1 MLILRYF
8 IIAFLLVCLANSLKS
23 QDALPVI
30 TEVFSD
36 NIDSLIADSVRKR
49 FILSH
54 EPLSPKQLNTFK
66 KPMKKGLYG
75 DWITTYMEQSP
86 FYRIDRLP
94 FRKVESV
101 RDPVH
106 TEWIFYTFSFLFLL
120 LAIANA
126 SFPDYVGKL
135 FRIFSNPG
143 FIYGHSR
150 EQSVQT
156 SFPALLM
163 SFLFLLSGAV
173 FIYFGLES
181 LGDFPKIHWFYIIS
195 ISAGFLFLIYL
206 IKYFF
211 LGFLGWIFNQKE
223 SFKNYIQIVSL
234 VNKIAGMFMVGASL
248 MIAFS
253 EEISSFLVLN
263 TSLYILLALVLLRFF
278 RGFQVFK
285 KQIKMNF
292 LTFLL
297 SFISIE
303 LLPTLVLI
311 KLLKED
317 FLSFLILITSA

>member
-1 MLILRYF
+1 MV
-8 IIAFLLVCLANSLKS
+8 LLFVCLSNSVKS
-23 QDALPVI
+23 QEALPVI

-36 NIDSLIADSVRKR
+36 NIDSLIADSVRKQ

-54 EPLSPKQLNTFK
+54 EPLSPKQLNTFNK
-66 KPMKKGLYG
+66 REKTGVYG
-75 DWITTYMEQSP
+75 NWVTTYMIESP
-86 FYRIDRLP
+86 FYKIDKLP
-94 FRKVESV
+94 FRKIESL
-101 RDPVH
+101 RIPVH
-106 TEWIFYTFSFLFLL
+106 NEWIFYTFSFLFLI

-126 SFPDYVGKL
+126 SFPDYVASL

-143 FIYGHSR
+143 FIYGHFR
-150 EQSVQT
+150 EQSVQL

-173 FIYFGLES
+173 FIYFGFKSE
-181 LGDFPKIHWFYIIS
+181 GNFPKIHWFYIIS
-195 ISAGFLFLIYL
+195 ISAGFLFSIYR

-223 SFKNYIQIVSL
+223 PFRNYIQIVSL

-253 EEISSFLVLN
+253 GKISSSLVLYI
-263 TSLYILLALVLLRFF
+263 SLYILLALVILRFF

-285 KQIKMNF
+285 KQVKMNF

-303 LLPTLVLI
+303 LLPTLVL
-311 KLLKED
+311 LKFLKDD
-317 FLSFLILITSA
+317 FLSFLILIISV

>member
-1 MLILRYF
+1 MTILRQF
-8 IIAFLLVCLANSLKS
+8 VMVLLFVCLANSAKS
-23 QDALPVI
+23 QEVLPVI

-36 NIDSLIADSVRKR
+36 NIDSLIVDSVRKQ

-54 EPLSPKQLNTFK
+54 EPLSPKQLNTFN

-75 DWITTYMEQSP
+75 DWVTTYMVQSP

-101 RDPVH
+101 RDPAR
-106 TEWIFYTFSFLFLL
+106 TEWIFYTFSFLFLV

-126 SFPDYVGKL
+126 SFPDYLGRL

-150 EQSVQT
+150 EQSVQS

-181 LGDFPKIHWFYIIS
+181 LEDFPTIHWFYIIP
-195 ISAGFLFLIYL
+195 ISTGFLFLIYR
-206 IKYFF
+206 IKYLF

-223 SFKNYIQIVSL
+223 PFKNYIQIISL

-248 MIAFS
+248 GIAFS
-253 EEISSFLVLN
+253 GKMSSSLVLFI
-263 TSLYILLALVLLRFF
+263 SLYILLALVLLRFI

-285 KQIKMNF
+285 KQVKMSF

-303 LLPTLVLI
+303 VLPTMVLI
-311 KLLKED
+311 KLLKDD
-317 FLSFLILITSA
+317 FLSFLMMIISA

>member
-1 MLILRYF
+1 MSILRPLMMV
-8 IIAFLLVCLANSLKS
+8 LLFVCLSNSVKS
-23 QDALPVI
+23 QEALPVI
-30 TEVFSD
+30 TEVFSY
-36 NIDSLIADSVRKR
+36 NIDSLIADSVRKQ

-54 EPLSPKQLNTFK
+54 EPLSPKQLNTFH

-75 DWITTYMEQSP
+75 DWVTVYMEKSP

-94 FRKVESV
+94 IRQVESV
-101 RDPVH
+101 RDPVR
-106 TEWIFYTFSFLFLL
+106 TEWIFYTFSFLFLI
-120 LAIANA
+120 LAFANA
-126 SFPDYVGKL
+126 SFPDYVASL
-135 FRIFSNPG
+135 FRIFLNPG

-150 EQSVQT
+150 DQSVQS

-173 FIYFGLES
+173 FIYFSFES
-181 LGDFPKIHWFYIIS
+181 LGNFPKIHWFYIIS

-223 SFKNYIQIVSL
+223 SFRNYIQIVSL
-234 VNKIAGMFMVGASL
+234 VNKIAGMFMVCASL

-253 EEISSFLVLN
+253 EKISSSLVFYIC
-263 TSLYILLALVLLRFF
+263 LYILLALVILRFF

-285 KQIKMNF
+285 KQVKMNF
-292 LTFLL
+292 LTFLF

-303 LLPTLVLI
+303 LLPTLVL
-311 KLLKED
+311 LKFLKDD
-317 FLSFLILITSA
+317 FLSFLISIISV